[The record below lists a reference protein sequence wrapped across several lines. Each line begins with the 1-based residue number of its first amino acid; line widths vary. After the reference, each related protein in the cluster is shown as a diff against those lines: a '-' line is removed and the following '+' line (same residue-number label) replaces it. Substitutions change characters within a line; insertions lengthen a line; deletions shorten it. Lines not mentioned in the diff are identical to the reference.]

1 MNRVRNLLA
10 RTAVV
15 GALAAAGFALS
26 AGTSA
31 GTAAADTGGAVNWDA
46 VAQCESGGNWSANT
60 GNGFYGGLQI
70 SQATWAAHGGTGS
83 PATASREQQIRVADR
98 ILANQGPK
106 AWPTCSNRQGG
117 PAPRWSAPART
128 PGSYLVNSVTE
139 IIGLF
144 TPGY

>member
-26 AGTSA
+26 AGT
-31 GTAAADTGGAVNWDA
+31 AAADTGSAMNWDA

-83 PATASREQQIRVADR
+83 PATASREQQMRVADR

-106 AWPTCSNRQGG
+106 AWPACANHKGG
-117 PAPRWSAPART
+117 PVSRWSAPART

-139 IIGLF
+139 IIDLF
-144 TPGY
+144 APGR